1 MEGFLHLKID
11 NLLGAHIVRIQSYIF
26 FGIFDLIF
34 LKAKLMWASTVFM
47 EIFKCSDISILVN
60 PLFLLK
66 IKTCLHFFGSLLMQS
81 FTIPII
87 FSKFDSE
94 LSLII

>member
-34 LKAKLMWASTVFM
+34 LKAKLM
-47 EIFKCSDISILVN
+47 
-60 PLFLLK
+60 
-66 IKTCLHFFGSLLMQS
+66 
-81 FTIPII
+81 
-87 FSKFDSE
+87 
-94 LSLII
+94 